1 MREAIDDVIEQGL
14 QAVEAEDLA
23 GAEVALDTAQGIGG
37 ENHVRV
43 LHLHGL
49 ISWAK
54 GDLERAA
61 GFLMQS
67 VDLTPS
73 RGEIYLDA
81 AECLLALGQD
91 LDEAEAVIRTLLAQ
105 SDIGADALDQ
115 GRLLLAQIRL
125 EDDDA
130 EEALEVLDDIRD
142 ELKVHPA
149 YLSTRAMVLE
159 AEGHTDQALAALRQA
174 VVTEPDDPDL
184 HYQLGLLLGLSG
196 DAEASVASMV
206 KVLEL
211 DNNDRDDDPQPP
223 PALSDPE
230 RATLRGEFEELLE
243 EIPERLLKLVAPV
256 PVTVQARPT
265 LDQVK
270 AGVNPRSSVAF
281 IGTPKRGDTEATLE
295 GIVLMRDLLLEE
307 AQTEDEDLQALLFVG
322 LFEELRAFYKL
333 ENLEVVSAG

>member
-1 MREAIDDVIEQGL
+1 MSEAIDDVIDGGLAAVEEENLEAAEEALEKAQGL
-14 QAVEAEDLA
+14 
-23 GAEVALDTAQGIGG
+23 GG
-37 ENHVRV
+37 ENHMRV

-49 ISWAK
+49 IAWAK

-67 VDLTPS
+67 VDLSPK

-81 AECLLALGQD
+81 AECLMALGQD
-91 LDEAEAVIRTLLAQ
+91 LDEAEAVVRALLAQ
-105 SDIGADALDQ
+105 TDISADSLDQ

-130 EEALEVLDDIRD
+130 EEALEVLDTIRD
-142 ELKVHPA
+142 ALKTHPA

-159 AEGHTDQALAALRQA
+159 AEGHTDQALAALRKA
-174 VVTEPDDPDL
+174 VAGEPDDPDL
-184 HYQLGLLLGLSG
+184 HYQLGLLLGLAG
-196 DAEASVASMV
+196 DKAGETAAML

-211 DNNDRDDDPQPP
+211 DNQDRDNESKKP
-223 PALSDPE
+223 PALTDPE
-230 RATLRGEFEELLE
+230 RQAMRNAFEELLE
-243 EIPERLLKLVAPV
+243 EIPDRLLKLVASV

-265 LDQVK
+265 TEQVK

-281 IGTPKRGDTEATLE
+281 LGQPKVGDGEAKLA

-307 AQTEDEDLQALLFVG
+307 AHAEDEDLQALLFVG
-322 LFEELRAFYKL
+322 LFEELRAFYKI